1 VCPIVSVQG
10 MWWWFYIPVIVS
22 LGDCVFQFLVFV
34 YAESGLREE
43 DVMGRFGM

>member
-1 VCPIVSVQG
+1 VRPIVSVRG
-10 MWWWFYIPVIVS
+10 MWWWFYIPVNVS
-22 LGDCVFQFLVFV
+22 LCDYVFQFFVFV